1 MLCYTVGMKLIAQ
14 VKLQPTPDQAEA
26 LRKTMLAYSDAANYI
41 SDQAWMR
48 KSFRAYDLHHA
59 TYYPVRAQ
67 FGLSAQL
74 AIRVIKDVAD
84 AYKLDTKTQR
94 TFRRMGSVTY
104 DSRVLRWELDKSQV
118 NIWTM
123 TGRQRIPFVCG
134 DRQRRM
140 LETLQG
146 EADLVHRNGE
156 WYLHQPCNILE
167 DDSFDPDEWLGVDM
181 GIVNIATTS
190 DGATFTG
197 ANVLGVRKRRRR
209 QRKRLQAKTT
219 SSARRVLRRLSGKE
233 ARFARDV
240 NHRISKQIVEEAK
253 RTARGIALEDLQ
265 GIRGRVRLRRSQRDN
280 LHSWAFFQLKCF
292 VEYKAKVHGVPV
304 KLVDPRYTSQMCSCC
319 GHIAKANRPSQA
331 TFLCVDCGY
340 RCNADHNAARNIA
353 GRAAVRPP
361 NVSGADVDFY
371 ATAQEQ
377 APLL

>member
-1 MLCYTVGMKLIAQ
+1 MKLIAQ

-26 LRKTMLAYSDAANYI
+26 LRQTVLAYNDAANYI

-48 KSFRAYDLHHA
+48 KTFRAYDLHHA
-59 TYYPVRAQ
+59 TYYAVREK

-84 AYKLDTKTQR
+84 AYKLDTKTKR
-94 TFRRMGSVTY
+94 VFRRMGSATY
-104 DSRVLRWELDKSQV
+104 DSRVLRWFLAKSEV
-118 NIWTM
+118 TIWTM
-123 TGRQRIPFVCG
+123 AGRQRISFVCG
-134 DRQRRM
+134 ERQRQM

-146 EADLVHRNGE
+146 EADLVYRNGE

-167 DDSFDPDEWLGVDM
+167 DDSFDPDQWLGVDL

-197 ANVLGVRKRRRR
+197 ADVLGVRKRRRR

-253 RTARGIALEDLQ
+253 RTERGIALEDLS
-265 GIRGRVRLRRSQRDN
+265 GIRERVRLRRSQRDN

-292 VEYKAKVHGVPV
+292 VEYKAQLHGVPV
-304 KLVDPRYTSQMCSCC
+304 VTVDPRYTSQTCSCC

-340 RCNADHNAARNIA
+340 AANADHNAAVNISR
-353 GRAAVRPP
+353 RALVRVPD
-361 NVSGADVDFY
+361 VSGADVDFY
-371 ATAQEQ
+371 AATQGQ